1 MTAVPGRD
9 HSRDRWPGR
18 TTPGSAGDPGPP
30 GDPDDGRPLANL
42 VYRSK
47 TFVGARPFL
56 AVPITR
62 LRRPDHALRGDTDAV
77 IEGYPKSANGFVT
90 HAFRWAQDPP
100 VNVAHTT
107 HAVGLV
113 IGGVPPRAPGAGAAA
128 RCTRGRQPDRAR
140 PPAISLELLLK
151 GWIAFYRPL
160 LPWRSRF
167 ALGRF
172 EDVTTDLGA
181 VIRRM
186 NERLGSDFTPF
197 EHTPENERL
206 AFQALERD
214 WATRID
220 PHEPAHEMHSGRPS
234 AQRDRLTAEDPGQ
247 ARRAEVPKPAGRSI
261 GSLREITGD

>member
-1 MTAVPGRD
+1 M
-9 HSRDRWPGR
+9 GR
-18 TTPGSAGDPGPP
+18 TRDPAERWRSRTSA
-30 GDPDDGRPLANL
+30 DPDDGRVLANL

-47 TFVGARPFL
+47 TLVGARPML
-56 AVPITR
+56 SVPITR
-62 LRRPDHALRGDTDAV
+62 IRRPDHALRGDTDAV

-113 IGGVPPRAPGAGAAA
+113 IAGCRRGLPALVLIRRAPDAASRVA
-128 RCTRGRQPDRAR
+128 LVR
-140 PPAISLELLLK
+140 PEISLELLLK
-151 GWIAFYRPL
+151 GWIAFYHPL
-160 LPWRSRF
+160 LRWRGRF
-167 ALGRF
+167 VVGRF

-186 NERLGSDFTPF
+186 NDRLGSHFTPF

-220 PHEPAHEMHSGRPS
+220 PRETAHEMHSGRPS
-234 AQRDRLTAEDPGQ
+234 AQRDTLTGEIRDRLDAP
-247 ARRAEVPKPAGRSI
+247 RYRSLVEEA
-261 GSLREITGD
+261 SDLHREITAD

>member
-1 MTAVPGRD
+1 MHDISERWR
-9 HSRDRWPGR
+9 SRTG
-18 TTPGSAGDPGPP
+18 A
-30 GDPDDGRPLANL
+30 DPDDGRLLANL

-47 TFVGARPFL
+47 TFAGARPSM

-113 IGGVPPRAPGAGAAA
+113 IAGCRAGLPALVLIRGAPEAVSRIALVRPR
-128 RCTRGRQPDRAR
+128 
-140 PPAISLELLLK
+140 ISLELLLK
-151 GWIAFYRPL
+151 GWIGFYRPL
-160 LPWRSRF
+160 LPWRGRF
-167 ALGRF
+167 AVGRF

-186 NERLGSDFTPF
+186 NDRLGSDFAPF

-206 AFQALERD
+206 AFQALEED

-220 PHEPAHEMHSGRPS
+220 PQEPAHEMHSGRPS
-234 AQRDRLTAEDPGQ
+234 AQRDRLTE
-247 ARRAEVPKPAGRSI
+247 
-261 GSLREITGD
+261 EIRDKLNAPRYQGLLEEASDLHGMITAD